1 VIIILTTTGLES
13 KIIGETNPLI
23 LTFYNWIIY
32 YMIVIINSYN
42 IEEIGIK
49 KKINTRKEIIIK
61 IIIF

>member
-1 VIIILTTTGLES
+1 
-13 KIIGETNPLI
+13 
-23 LTFYNWIIY
+23 
-32 YMIVIINSYN
+32 MIVIINSYN